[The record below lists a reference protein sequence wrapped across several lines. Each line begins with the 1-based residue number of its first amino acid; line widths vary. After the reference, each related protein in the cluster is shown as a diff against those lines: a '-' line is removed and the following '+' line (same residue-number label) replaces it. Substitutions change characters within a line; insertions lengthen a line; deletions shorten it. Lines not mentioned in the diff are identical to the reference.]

1 MVQVLEE
8 RQLSER
14 VRAIKERLLTD
25 TPRVSVEKIK
35 LQLEIYQENDG
46 QPSVIKRARLF
57 NRLCR
62 EKAIF
67 IDDNPLVGTL
77 TEHSYGSYPIVEF
90 GSRWMKRTETF
101 HLQRGKATVTDEERG
116 WINQAADHWE
126 NANIFSRTKKI
137 ISESLGADIGLLQ
150 KCGFGTEFTP
160 GGFAD
165 VTPDFEKVLNR
176 GLNGILADIEQEK
189 AKLEIGA
196 PDGIEA
202 WYFYQAAELCLQ
214 GMITL
219 ANRYAAL
226 AEEMASQETD
236 PDRIVELKRIAETC
250 RHVPANPARSF
261 YEALQSVW
269 FTGLG
274 VWMESPFV
282 LNCPPSLFPRY
293 MDPFYK
299 KAKEEGALTDE
310 EVIELIQYY
319 FLKINGLA
327 QVLPPHGFAWS
338 QSRLGQHLCL
348 GGLTPD
354 GDDATTQLDYL
365 ILEAQQQ
372 IRLPEPLVDLLYHDM
387 LPQDFLLKC
396 IDLIKTGIGQ
406 PAVHN
411 IEKAIASHLLHEKMP
426 LEEARNL
433 SIVGCVQTQIPG
445 YSSVPWEGACNI
457 AKMIEMALNNGT
469 DPLTG
474 NQLGPQTGDAESFQ
488 SYDEFYDAFL
498 KQLQHFLAL
507 QRKINRVAWNVT
519 RDFPVPFASAM
530 TNDCIMVG
538 KDAMD
543 GGVRY
548 HQANGATFVAGI
560 DTTNSLAA
568 IKKLVYEDKKISMK
582 QLREALAADFEGYED
597 IQRMCL
603 EAPKYGNDDEYAD
616 SIARKIFEAVYQE
629 HQKSL
634 DFLGRPTKPE
644 AYSVTVHFATG
655 RFTGALPY
663 GRKARVPL
671 TDASV
676 SATPGTDKNGPTAL
690 AKSAARAIDTAKWG
704 GNHLNM
710 KFHPTALTGVSGS
723 KKLLSLIKTYFD
735 LGGFHVQFNCVSSET
750 LKDAQ
755 LRPQNYRDLVVRVA
769 GFSAFFIHL
778 DRAVQDEIIKR
789 TELSFS

>member
-1 MVQVLEE
+1 MLEVMKE
-8 RQLSER
+8 RKLSER
-14 VRAIKERLLTD
+14 VQTIKQRLLTD

-46 QPSVIKRARLF
+46 QPSIIKRARLF
-57 NRLCR
+57 HRLCC

-77 TEHSYGSYPIVEF
+77 TEYTYGSYPIVEF
-90 GSRWMKRTETF
+90 GSRWLKRAESF
-101 HLQRGKATVTDEERG
+101 HLQRGKAEVSDEERG
-116 WINQAADHWE
+116 WINKAADYWE
-126 NANIFSRTKKI
+126 KASIFNRTKEI
-137 ISESLGADIGLLQ
+137 ILESLDVDIGLLQ

-160 GGFAD
+160 GGFVD
-165 VTPDFEKVLNR
+165 VTPDFATVLNK
-176 GLNGILADIEQEK
+176 GLNGIIAEIEEEK
-189 AKLEIGA
+189 GKLDIGA
-196 PDGIEA
+196 PDGIQK
-202 WYFYQAAELCLQ
+202 WYFYEAATMCLQ

-219 ANRYAAL
+219 ANRYADL
-226 AEEMASQETD
+226 AEEMASQETE
-236 PDRIVELKRIAETC
+236 PKRKHELEKIAETC
-250 RHVPANPARSF
+250 RHVPANPARNF
-261 YEALQSVW
+261 YEALQAVW
-269 FTGLG
+269 FASLG

-282 LNCPPSLFPRY
+282 LNCPPSLFPQY
-293 MDPFYK
+293 MYPFYQ
-299 KAKEEGALTDE
+299 KAKEEGKPSDD
-310 EVIELIQYY
+310 EVIELIQFY

-354 GDDATTQLDYL
+354 GEDSTTELDYL
-365 ILEAQQQ
+365 ILEVQRQ
-372 IRLPEPLVDLLYHDM
+372 IRLPEPLVDLLYHDR
-387 LPQDFLLKC
+387 LPQDFLMKC
-396 IDLIKTGIGQ
+396 VDLIKTGIGQ

-426 LEEARNL
+426 LEEARNV

-445 YSSVPWEGACNI
+445 YSCVPWEGACNI
-457 AKMIEMALNNGT
+457 SKMVELALNNGT

-474 NQLGPQTGDAESFQ
+474 NQLGLQTGDAESFQ
-488 SYDEFYDAFL
+488 SYDEFYAAFL
-498 KQLQHFLAL
+498 KQLQHFVAL

-519 RDFPVPFASAM
+519 RDFPVPFASALAS
-530 TNDCIMVG
+530 DCIKVG

-543 GGVRY
+543 GGTRY
-548 HQANGATFVAGI
+548 NQANGATFVAGI

-568 IKKLVYEDKKISMK
+568 IKKLVYEDKKITMK

-597 IQRMCL
+597 IQRVCL
-603 EAPKYGNDDEYAD
+603 DAPKYGNDDDYVD
-616 SIARKIFEAVYQE
+616 SIARQVYEAVYNE

-663 GRKARVPL
+663 GRKARTPL

-690 AKSAARAIDTAKWG
+690 AKSAARAIDTIKWG

-710 KFHPTALTGVSGS
+710 KFHPTALTGSEGS
-723 KKLLSLIKTYFD
+723 SKLLSLIKTYFD
-735 LGGFHVQFNCVSSET
+735 LGGFHVQFNCVSSDT

-755 LRPQNYRDLVVRVA
+755 LHPDNYRDLVVRVA

-778 DRAVQDEIIKR
+778 DAQVQNEIIKR